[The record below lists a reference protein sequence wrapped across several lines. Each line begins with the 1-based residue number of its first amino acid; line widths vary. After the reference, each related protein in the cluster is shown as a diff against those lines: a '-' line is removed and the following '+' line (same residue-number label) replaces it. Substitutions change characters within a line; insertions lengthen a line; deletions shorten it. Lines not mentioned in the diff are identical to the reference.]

1 MLHLDTDTH
10 ASLNS
15 SSLISLSVSFFF
27 FFNYKATLSDRVDN
41 VKQLHLSYLQ
51 PCSTRVL
58 INGNVVKSVVPK
70 LRGGTR

>member
-15 SSLISLSVSFFF
+15 SSLISLSVSFF